1 MSRRNAVSEIRTR
14 QRLSRDARHTQLIE
28 MAWQIIREEGT
39 EALTLGRLAE
49 RAGVTK
55 PVVYDHFTSRSGLLA
70 ALYHEYEVR
79 QNRKMDEAIARAQPE
94 LLPLAAV
101 IADAYIECVL
111 LQGREM
117 PNVMAALTGTPELE
131 KLRQDYAVEFINKCR
146 TLFAPLHSDNA
157 LRDAAL
163 WAMFGAAEGLSWAVT
178 MGAIDAA
185 QAKAELRDAI
195 VGMVEKR

>member
-1 MSRRNAVSEIRTR
+1 MSEIRTR

-79 QNRKMDEAIARAQPE
+79 QNRKMDEAIARTPPA

-146 TLFAPLHSDNA
+146 TLFAPLRADNA

-178 MGAIDAA
+178 MGAIDAG

-195 VGMVEKR
+195 VGMVEGK